1 MTRRDLAGALA
12 LPAFLLCGWAQQSVR
27 PPAVPLG
34 LPPLAWPRSNPYSA
48 AKVELGR
55 VLYFDRR
62 LSADETVSCA
72 TCHDP
77 KLAFTDQAAV
87 STGIKSQHGGRSAP
101 TVINRAYSLAQ
112 FWDGR
117 AATLEEQAKG
127 PIANPLE
134 MGMTHGA
141 VVERLQ
147 KIKGYGPL
155 FAAAFG
161 SEEIDID
168 RMAKAIACFE
178 RTVLSGNAPYD
189 RYKHG
194 DKAAMTAQQ
203 VRGMDIFFNRAKCD
217 QCHEGSNFTLNAYSN
232 LGVGSDKPDPDVG
245 RFAVTHDPR
254 DWGVFKT
261 PTLREI
267 EHTAPYMHDGS
278 LATLDEVVEFYNKGG
293 IANKNL
299 DPNMKA
305 LHLNDKDKADLVAFL
320 KALSGEGWQHL
331 KSPERFPE

>member
-1 MTRRDLAGALA
+1 
-12 LPAFLLCGWAQQSVR
+12 
-27 PPAVPLG
+27 
-34 LPPLAWPRSNPYSA
+34 
-48 AKVELGR
+48 
-55 VLYFDRR
+55 
-62 LSADETVSCA
+62 
-72 TCHDP
+72 
-77 KLAFTDQAAV
+77 
-87 STGIKSQHGGRSAP
+87 
-101 TVINRAYSLAQ
+101 
-112 FWDGR
+112 
-117 AATLEEQAKG
+117 
-127 PIANPLE
+127 
-134 MGMTHGA
+134 
-141 VVERLQ
+141 
-147 KIKGYGPL
+147 
-155 FAAAFG
+155 
-161 SEEIDID
+161 
-168 RMAKAIACFE
+168 MAKAIACFE